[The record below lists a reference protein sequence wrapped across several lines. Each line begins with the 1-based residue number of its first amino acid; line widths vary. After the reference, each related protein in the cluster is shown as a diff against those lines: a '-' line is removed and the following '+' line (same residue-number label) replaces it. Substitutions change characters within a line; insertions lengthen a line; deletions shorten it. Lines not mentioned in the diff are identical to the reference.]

1 MHSVQTRDGAI
12 DIGGRS
18 NGAMAIAA
26 MRKMLGKSSL
36 ASIYDALTEQ
46 QRATVLYAARIRPS
60 SAINTPLMAMSMDD
74 REAIRVA
81 IIALTDMSK
90 AFLSVPCGRDQIISQ
105 RPSNTLL
112 HPKNTTSANEQTL
125 ADKQLLVINKLTKEL
140 AEEINQR
147 KTA

>member
-12 DIGGRS
+12 EIGGRS

-90 AFLSVPCGRDQIISQ
+90 AFLSVPCGRDQIISHRKVNPA
-105 RPSNTLL
+105 RPHKS
-112 HPKNTTSANEQTL
+112 PAPANELIATDDRL
-125 ADKQLLVINKLTKEL
+125 DAVNRLTKEL
-140 AEEINQR
+140 IQELAQR
-147 KTA
+147 KRA